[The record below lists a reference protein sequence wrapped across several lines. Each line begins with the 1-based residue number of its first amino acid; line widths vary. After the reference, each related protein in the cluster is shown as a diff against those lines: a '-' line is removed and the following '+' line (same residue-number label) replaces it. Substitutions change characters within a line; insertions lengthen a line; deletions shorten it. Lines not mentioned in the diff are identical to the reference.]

1 VGTSARFGKY
11 TFIATLG
18 RGGMADVYLA
28 LQSGPVGFRKLVVVK
43 KLRADVDVTEEDT
56 YRAML
61 LDEARLAARLRHPH
75 VVQTLEVGIHDG
87 EHFMAM
93 EYLEGQPLGRV
104 ATAAHRA
111 GKPMEPSLVVQ
122 IVMDVLSGL
131 HYAHE
136 LRDFDGTPLGI
147 VHRDVS
153 PQNVFVTYDG
163 EVKLVDFGIARTVL
177 TTTATAAGTFKGKPS
192 YTAPEQ
198 VRGDDL
204 DRRVDIF
211 STGIV
216 LWELLAQRR
225 VSRADTPRGAMHEL
239 LLEDSPRVSSV
250 APDVHPI
257 LDDVCARALDKDP
270 NGRFD
275 TAASMRE
282 ALESYLEETGTR
294 TLPRDKLGHWVEQ
307 LFEKEHARVRARIG
321 ECMRAQD
328 DDGARNI
335 DSVPTLVVA
344 PVSSNG
350 AHHSTSHP
358 IYSTL
363 REPRR
368 TVPASKARRRTR
380 LILAGVLIAAA
391 AAVGGAVLAF
401 NFRRGSSMTAAL
413 QTPANAQTSA
423 PAEEPVLRL
432 CGSNTIG
439 AELAPA
445 LVEAYFKKKG
455 MTSVSRIPGKK
466 PEFMT
471 IRAVREG
478 ERPQIVTIEAEGSAT
493 AFTGLAEG
501 ACDVGMAS
509 RSIHDDALQL
519 LAKKGL
525 GEMRSPASEHVIALD
540 GIAVIVHPNNTVR
553 ALDGDQ
559 LRRAFTGAA
568 HDWSELGGSAGPI
581 RIFARDDAS
590 GTYDTFKHFILGK
603 EKLVASATRFSDSD
617 ALSDAVANEP
627 GGIGFIGLAY
637 IRSAAALAVSDRG
650 APPMFP
656 SPFTVTTEGY
666 MLARRLYFYTSARPA
681 DSGAPRATQSG
692 SGSGS
697 ARATVTRDLVTF
709 ALSPDGQATARA
721 AGFVDLSIRVHDPEP
736 CNARCSG
743 RYTTTIRNARR
754 LSLDFRFRTGKN
766 ELDSRGTR
774 DLDRVVAFLNGQPGA
789 RVLLLGFS
797 DAIGDASQNLRL
809 SRERAKAV
817 GDELAARGVH
827 PAVID
832 GFGTEMAVA
841 SNTDESGRERNR
853 RVEVWLA
860 PE

>member
-1 VGTSARFGKY
+1 
-11 TFIATLG
+11 
-18 RGGMADVYLA
+18 
-28 LQSGPVGFRKLVVVK
+28 
-43 KLRADVDVTEEDT
+43 
-56 YRAML
+56 
-61 LDEARLAARLRHPH
+61 
-75 VVQTLEVGIHDG
+75 
-87 EHFMAM
+87 
-93 EYLEGQPLGRV
+93 
-104 ATAAHRA
+104 
-111 GKPMEPSLVVQ
+111 
-122 IVMDVLSGL
+122 
-131 HYAHE
+131 
-136 LRDFDGTPLGI
+136 
-147 VHRDVS
+147 
-153 PQNVFVTYDG
+153 
-163 EVKLVDFGIARTVL
+163 
-177 TTTATAAGTFKGKPS
+177 
-192 YTAPEQ
+192 
-198 VRGDDL
+198 
-204 DRRVDIF
+204 
-211 STGIV
+211 
-216 LWELLAQRR
+216 
-225 VSRADTPRGAMHEL
+225 
-239 LLEDSPRVSSV
+239 
-250 APDVHPI
+250 
-257 LDDVCARALDKDP
+257 
-270 NGRFD
+270 
-275 TAASMRE
+275 
-282 ALESYLEETGTR
+282 
-294 TLPRDKLGHWVEQ
+294 
-307 LFEKEHARVRARIG
+307 
-321 ECMRAQD
+321 
-328 DDGARNI
+328 
-335 DSVPTLVVA
+335 
-344 PVSSNG
+344 
-350 AHHSTSHP
+350 
-358 IYSTL
+358 
-363 REPRR
+363 
-368 TVPASKARRRTR
+368 
-380 LILAGVLIAAA
+380 
-391 AAVGGAVLAF
+391 
-401 NFRRGSSMTAAL
+401 
-413 QTPANAQTSA
+413 
-423 PAEEPVLRL
+423 
-432 CGSNTIG
+432 
-439 AELAPA
+439 
-445 LVEAYFKKKG
+445 
-455 MTSVSRIPGKK
+455 
-466 PEFMT
+466 
-471 IRAVREG
+471 
-478 ERPQIVTIEAEGSAT
+478 
-493 AFTGLAEG
+493 
-501 ACDVGMAS
+501 
-509 RSIHDDALQL
+509 